1 MYEAPKPEKTPTQEN
16 SPRGLQEAPGSV
28 IEVADREPAS
38 GTFCKWHIATTE
50 ENPSGTDCSAHLH
63 DGRVF
68 KCPYPSPA
76 DRLKAEFPCSDYEP
90 SEEVKHA

>member
-1 MYEAPKPEKTPTQEN
+1 MCDEAHKPEETSAQDD
-16 SPRGLQEAPGSV
+16 PRGLREAPWSV

-38 GTFCKWHIATTE
+38 GIFCKWHIATK

-68 KCPYPSPA
+68 KCPYLSPA
-76 DRLKAEFPCSDYEP
+76 DRAKAKFPCSDYELNK
-90 SEEVKHA
+90 EA